1 MTQPYPFTHTADTK
15 HAKASAATRL
25 RSSRLIVTDCDSE
38 STLAIMHSPRSVDS
52 DCRDETARWVSAGG
66 SRLGGPRQCLRVDIL
81 TDVRHFAIS
90 NGNGEDPMVL
100 ERSIRGFDSPPSEA
114 DDQNPVSLRYE
125 LGRFWVR
132 SFHRFVSL
140 VK

>member
-25 RSSRLIVTDCDSE
+25 RSSPLIVTDCDSE
-38 STLAIMHSPRSVDS
+38 STLAIMHSPRSADS

-100 ERSIRGFDSPPSEA
+100 ERPIRGFEDRKSTRLNS
-114 DDQNPVSLRYE
+114 SHM
-125 LGRFWVR
+125 
-132 SFHRFVSL
+132 SIS
-140 VK
+140 